1 MAKGLDPKVRVA
13 KGYTATKRVLRSPA
27 HPFMLRTRPYQIQPF
42 MLSPVLPGETLRNL
56 VCMSRVVTK
65 PIKNALVGWWCEYY
79 FFYVRLKDIEFHL
92 KEDKGEWLA
101 DMVTNPNGYDP
112 TPLQAA
118 ANQKFYHP
126 AGGIPWVKYAME
138 TVVEYFFRDQGED
151 WDTATLDGL
160 PLAQVGTRNWMD
172 SLTLDDNKR
181 TDRDVNL
188 DRNHDGTITAR
199 EMLEGME
206 EYNALRDAGLE
217 QMDYEDWVRTFGVQ
231 VEEVDDSFAKYRPE
245 LVRYFRQWQYPT
257 NTVEPTTGVPSSAV
271 SWINAFRADKDR
283 LFKEPGFLIGLTV
296 QKPKAYLSDPTGSLA
311 SFMKRVDNWLPAL
324 QDKEYERGF
333 LGFAGNAGPLP
344 NKFGA
349 GPNFE
354 GYWVDLRDLLK
365 YGDQFANF
373 ALDGSS
379 SAIKILEQTGRAR
392 YPSATEIDAL
402 FAGADKYIQTDG
414 IVNLS
419 IAGRVVDRTR
429 GQNVI

>member
-1 MAKGLDPKVRVA
+1 MAKGMDPKVRVA
-13 KGYTATKRVLRSPA
+13 RGYTSGKRTMRSPA

-56 VCMSRVVTK
+56 VTMSRVVTK

-92 KEDKGEWLA
+92 KETKGEWLA
-101 DMVTNPNGYDP
+101 DMVTNPGSWDP

-118 ANQKFYHP
+118 ADAKFYHP
-126 AGGIPWVKYAME
+126 TGGVPWIKYAME
-138 TVVEYFFRDQGED
+138 TVVEYYFRDQGED
-151 WDTATLDGL
+151 WDTAVLDGL
-160 PLAQVGTRNWMD
+160 PLAQVGSRNWMD

-181 TDRDVNL
+181 TDRDVDL
-188 DRNHDGTITAR
+188 DINNDGNITAR

-206 EYNALRDAGLE
+206 LYNAQRDAGLE

-231 VEEVDDSFAKYRPE
+231 TEEVEDSVSKYRPE

-296 QKPKAYLSDPTGSLA
+296 QKPKAYLSDPTGSLNA
-311 SFMKRVDNWLPAL
+311 FMQRVENWLPAL
-324 QDKEYERGF
+324 QHKEYERGF
-333 LGFAGNAGPLP
+333 IGFDGTAGPLAG
-344 NKFGA
+344 KIGA
-349 GPNFE
+349 SPDYE
-354 GYWVDLRDLLK
+354 GYWVDLRDLFK

-373 ALDGSS
+373 ALDASS
-379 SAIKILEQTGRAR
+379 SAVKILEATGRAR
-392 YPSATEIDAL
+392 YPSGTEIDAL
-402 FAGADKYIQTDG
+402 FAGDDKYIQTDG